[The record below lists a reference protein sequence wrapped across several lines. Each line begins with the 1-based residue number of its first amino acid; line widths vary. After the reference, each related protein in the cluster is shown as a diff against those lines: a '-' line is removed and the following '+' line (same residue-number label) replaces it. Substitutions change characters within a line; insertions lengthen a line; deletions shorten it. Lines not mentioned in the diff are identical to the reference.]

1 MWLYNNKDI
10 IEDDVKDFVGF
21 VYLIENLDSNMYYIG
36 KKSLTKTKVYQK
48 NKKKKRMLVESD
60 WKAYTG
66 SNDLLNEHIESGNKI
81 RKTIIRMCRNKTEMS
96 YYEAKEQ
103 FSRDVLLDKN
113 SYNKWIMV
121 RARKA
126 NLMIDK

>member
-48 NKKKKRMLVESD
+48 NKKKKRMLV
-60 WKAYTG
+60 
-66 SNDLLNEHIESGNKI
+66 N
-81 RKTIIRMCRNKTEMS
+81 
-96 YYEAKEQ
+96 
-103 FSRDVLLDKN
+103 
-113 SYNKWIMV
+113 V
-121 RARKA
+121 RFPKF
-126 NLMIDK
+126 KSS

>member
-10 IEDDVKDFVGF
+10 TEDDIKGYVGF
-21 VYLIENLDSNMYYIG
+21 VYLIENLDNNMYYIG
-36 KKSLTKTKVYQK
+36 KKSLKKTKIYQK

-60 WKAYTG
+60 WKDYTG

-81 RKTIIRMCRNKTEMS
+81 RKIIIRMCRNKTEMS

-113 SYNKWIMV
+113 SYNQWIMV
-121 RARKA
+121 RARKS

>member
-60 WKAYTG
+60 WKDYTG

>member
-48 NKKKKRMLVESD
+48 NKKKKRMFVESD
-60 WKAYTG
+60 WKDYTG